1 MDAAVVSP
9 LPPHLR
15 ASPCTSSSAL
25 FSSTIA
31 PSTLFA
37 SMAVEKTKYPNEFW
51 LGLLPSAQGECSPQ
65 FSLAAFCLSNQ
76 SW

>member
-1 MDAAVVSP
+1 MDAAIVSS
-9 LPPHLR
+9 LPPHLC

-25 FSSTIA
+25 FSSTIT
-31 PSTLFA
+31 PSILFA
-37 SMAVEKTKYPNEFW
+37 SVAVEKTKLPDELW
-51 LGLLPSAQGECSPQ
+51 LGLLPSAQGEHSPQ